1 MCACVSGSGYVWQV
15 WMGLGTNLVH
25 HSLLVILTRPI
36 QAHQDGLD
44 VVCDVVFKV
53 IEKSVQQLGGLV
65 DQSDGGK

>member
-1 MCACVSGSGYVWQV
+1 
-15 WMGLGTNLVH
+15 MGLGTNLVH